1 VLTKSRTKI
10 NIVDFMPK
18 KVEVVDPKAKKDK
31 KKGRKGAQ
39 DTDDEET
46 ENEEITMATILA
58 RRKQKVQLTE

>member
-1 VLTKSRTKI
+1 
-10 NIVDFMPK
+10 MPK